1 MHIYHITD
9 RSSWLT
15 AKMGSY
21 YKADTLESDGFIHC
35 CTSEQVAF
43 VLKNWFKGAK
53 DLVMLVIDTDKL
65 TSPVKNENLEGGD
78 ELFPHIYGRIN
89 LDAVINDTKLVG
101 EEN

>member
-1 MHIYHITD
+1 MINNSGKIYVINKFTGNY
-9 RSSWLT
+9 T
-15 AKMGSY
+15 A
-21 YKADTLESDGFIHC
+21 TI
-35 CTSEQVAF
+35 
-43 VLKNWFKGAK
+43 N
-53 DLVMLVIDTDKL
+53 KL